1 MVINYISDFCF
12 PGGIPVHQ
20 GETASILSE
29 KYGCE
34 VRICVPWPLR
44 YDMEE
49 HKSFIRNAMK
59 NGSLEKLYPPLK
71 YLTCVR
77 EDEIGKIVRSA
88 DINHFH
94 GSFSTNRSFLGE
106 AIDALPDKRN
116 TYYTFHSEK
125 VNPECSSDNAELLR
139 RLDRIDTVFAVSSS
153 VRESVRQTIGNRE
166 VIITPNGYSLAEKP
180 CAEKKRQFTVLFVG
194 RLNKTKGIENVI
206 RLGEL
211 IKNTDIRLIIAG
223 AAEFDQKYD
232 KQVSKLAECSN
243 IIWLDKSL
251 PKSRILELY
260 TESDVFYFPSHMEGS
275 PLVVLDAVANGCIPV
290 VSYAGSL
297 NEIVENGVN
306 GFISHFDDFDSQY
319 SAIMELS
326 RNRELFR
333 RIKENVLKTRL
344 PSWED
349 TADML
354 MKIYSEGQKK

>member
-1 MVINYISDFCF
+1 MNRVAIVWPGFTGYMGDCWRELAARHDVKVWIEPSRYEQRFDGSELAGIDWRRVERGGEGDAVGEMKAFASDAMLVC
-12 PGGIPVHQ
+12 GWS
-20 GETASILSE
+20 T
-29 KYGCE
+29 
-34 VRICVPWPLR
+34 PL
-44 YDMEE
+44 
-49 HKSFIRNAMK
+49 
-59 NGSLEKLYPPLK
+59 
-71 YLTCVR
+71 
-77 EDEIGKIVRSA
+77 
-88 DINHFH
+88 
-94 GSFSTNRSFLGE
+94 
-106 AIDALPDKRN
+106 AIA
-116 TYYTFHSEK
+116 
-125 VNPECSSDNAELLR
+125 
-139 RLDRIDTVFAVSSS
+139 
-153 VRESVRQTIGNRE
+153 
-166 VIITPNGYSLAEKP
+166 
-180 CAEKKRQFTVLFVG
+180 
-194 RLNKTKGIENVI
+194 
-206 RLGEL
+206 
-211 IKNTDIRLIIAG
+211 AG

-260 TESDVFYFPSHMEGS
+260 TESDVFYFPSYMEGS

-306 GFISHFDDFDSQY
+306 GFISHFDDFDAQY

-326 RNRELFR
+326 RNRELFW